1 MKPNQPISRRTLLRG
16 MGVAMAL
23 PWMEAM
29 SGTTP
34 MITSVASAAKPVLG
48 AGKPPVRMAFV
59 YVPNGMHMKDWK
71 PSGNSSTDF
80 KLKPILKPLEDFRDK
95 MNIISGLSL
104 DGAHAHGD
112 GGGDHARSVAS
123 FLTGAHPKK
132 TQGSNV
138 RNGVSVD
145 QVGAEKVGH
154 LTRLKSLELGAE
166 ESSTGGQCDTGYSC
180 LYTSNIS
187 WRTEV
192 SPLSK
197 EVDPAAVFERLFGA
211 DDGKGIDTRS
221 MTAKARGRKSILD
234 FVNQE
239 AKLLHTNLGI
249 QDRRKLDEYLYAV
262 RDIERRLAKSDKL
275 DAPETD
281 MKSFKRP
288 VGVPQKFDEHIKLLM
303 DMMVLA
309 FQTDSTR
316 IASFMYANAGSNRAY
331 RNLSIRDGHHNISHH
346 GNARDKQQKIS
357 KINTFHTTLFRH
369 LLERLDTVDEGD
381 GSLLD
386 NCMIM
391 YGSGI
396 ADGNSH
402 SHKDLPIAL
411 FGNAGGTIK
420 TGRHIQLRSGTPLT
434 NLYCSMLKRIG
445 APVKK
450 FSDSS
455 GVVKELRG

>member
-1 MKPNQPISRRTLLRG
+1 

-29 SGTTP
+29 SDASP
-34 MITSVASAAKPVLG
+34 MISNVASAAKPLVG
-48 AGKPPVRMAFV
+48 SGKPPVRMAFI
-59 YVPNGMHMKDWK
+59 YVPNGMHMNDWK
-71 PSGNSSTDF
+71 PSGNSSTNF
-80 KLKPILKPLEDFRDK
+80 NLKPILKPLEAYRDK
-95 MNIISGLSL
+95 MNIISGLTL
-104 DGAHAHGD
+104 DGAFSHGD

-132 TQGSNV
+132 THGSNI
-138 RNGVSVD
+138 RNGISVD
-145 QVGAEKVGH
+145 QVAAEKVGH

-187 WRTEV
+187 WRTER
-192 SPLSK
+192 SPLAK
-197 EVDPAAVFERLFGA
+197 EVDPAAVFARLFGS
-211 DDGKGIDTRS
+211 DKGVDARTMS
-221 MTAKARGRKSILD
+221 AKARQRKSILD

-239 AKLLHTNLGI
+239 AKLLHSNLGM

-262 RDIERRLAKSDKL
+262 RDIERRLVKSDKL

-281 MKSFKRP
+281 MESFQRP
-288 VGVPQKFDEHIKLLM
+288 VGVPQQYDEHIKLLM

-316 IASFMYANAGSNRAY
+316 IASFMYANAGSNRSY

-346 GNARDKQQKIS
+346 GNSRDKQQKIS

-369 LLERLDTVDEGD
+369 LLERLDGIDEGG

-411 FGNAGGTIK
+411 FGNGGGTIK

-434 NLYCSMLKRIG
+434 NLYCSMLERIG

-450 FSDSS
+450 FSDSN